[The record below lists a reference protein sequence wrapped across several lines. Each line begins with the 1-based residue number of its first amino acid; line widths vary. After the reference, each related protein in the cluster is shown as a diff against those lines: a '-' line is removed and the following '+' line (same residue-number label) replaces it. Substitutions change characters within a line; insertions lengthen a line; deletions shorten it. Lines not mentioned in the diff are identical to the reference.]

1 MSAVQTYLGKQGGH
15 FHGNCLSLPSW
26 DSRSARQFV
35 CVCVR
40 LLVCVCVCVHITFE
54 AGHVIKEE
62 MEYVN
67 EYGTEMKSV
76 CCVWLG

>member
-1 MSAVQTYLGKQGGH
+1 MGTAYLSPPGIVGQPD
-15 FHGNCLSLPSW
+15 SLC
-26 DSRSARQFV
+26 V
-35 CVCVR
+35 CVCVC
-40 LLVCVCVCVHITFE
+40 LCVCVCVHITFE